1 MKTIIYILSVVFL
14 LTSCS
19 KDFLE
24 IDPEGDF
31 NAENFYKTEGEFNA
45 ALTGAY
51 AKLQGQIDIYFELTE
66 YRSDYLDFAAPTA
79 GTQDRFDITKF
90 QDNSA
95 NVLIRDAWANYMN
108 GLLRCNVITDN
119 LPAANLSESFK
130 KQIEGEARFIRA
142 LTYFNMVRLWGDVPI
157 ILKQVTPQESLTLG
171 RSPIS
176 EVYKVIENDL
186 LFAKDNLKL
195 TNNGR
200 ATSGAAKALLGKVY
214 LTQKKYPEAITVLSE
229 LIGKYSLQPN
239 IADVFDTTKKQNSEL
254 IFSIQFYKGIS
265 TEDHGLWLS
274 VSDVTTTPFTQKLLN
289 AYQLA
294 PVIDARK
301 AMVDYRLGGTKNNIF
316 VPGKFYDT
324 PVNTTNNNFGNDYT
338 ILRYADVLLMLS
350 EALNE
355 ESYQPAGSAFDYLND
370 VRTRSKLTPLTPTN
384 LPDQASFRDAVL
396 YERFLEFPF
405 EGQRWFDLIRTNTA
419 TKEIK
424 SGKGI
429 NILPYQLLYPVP
441 QTEIQKINNPSIFYQ
456 NEGYN

>member
-1 MKTIIYILSVVFL
+1 MVFL

-24 IDPEGDF
+24 INPEGDF

-51 AKLQGQIDIYFELTE
+51 AKLQSQIDIYFELTE
-66 YRSDYLDFAAPTA
+66 YRSDYLDFPAPTTA
-79 GTQDRFDITKF
+79 TQNRFDITKF
-90 QDNSA
+90 QDNAA
-95 NVLIRDAWANYMN
+95 NGLIRDAWANYMN
-108 GLLRCNVITDN
+108 GILRCNVITDN
-119 LPAANLSESFK
+119 LPAASLSDSFK
-130 KQIEGEARFIRA
+130 KQMEGEARFIRA

-157 ILKQVTPQESLTLG
+157 ILRQVTPQESLTIG
-171 RSPIS
+171 RSPVAD
-176 EVYKVIENDL
+176 VYQAIENDL

-214 LTQKKYPEAITVLSE
+214 LTQKKYPEAVTVLSE
-229 LIGKYSLQPN
+229 LIGKYSLQTN
-239 IADVFDTTKKQNSEL
+239 IADVFDTTKKQNNEL
-254 IFSIQFYKGIS
+254 IFSIQFYKGIGS
-265 TEDHGLWLS
+265 EDHGLWLS
-274 VSDVTTTPFTQKLLN
+274 VSDVTTTPFTQKLRE
-289 AYQLA
+289 AYDL
-294 PVIDARK
+294 VDERK
-301 AMVDYRLGGTKNNIF
+301 AMVGYRTAGNSNNIF

-324 PVNTTNNNFGNDYT
+324 PVNSTSNNFGNDYT

-370 VRTRSKLTPLTPTN
+370 VRIRAKLSALTSTE
-384 LPDQASFRDAVL
+384 LPDQASFRNAVL
-396 YERFLEFPF
+396 HERFLEFPF
-405 EGQRWFDLIRTNTA
+405 EGHRWFDLIRTNTA
-419 TKEIK
+419 TQEIK

-429 NILPYQLLYPVP
+429 NILPYQLLFPVP
-441 QTEIQKINNPSIFYQ
+441 QTEIQKINNPLLYYQ